1 MSPIQTATRETTAL
15 VRPYQPAAVL
25 LAPPKDDTWREI
37 VVDWQLPSD
46 VENRST

>member
-1 MSPIQTATRETTAL
+1 MAPIQTATREQGGAI
-15 VRPYQPAAVL
+15 RPYPPADRL

-46 VENRST
+46 NENRAT